1 MSEKNWVY
9 PPLTIN
15 GRQPGKKQTDKE
27 ITLEKTINGR
37 QPGKKQTDKETT
49 LEKTINGRQP
59 GKKQTDKETTLE
71 KKQLTGDNLIKKKKK
86 STRSKP
92 WAKTRNKETTL

>member
-1 MSEKNWVY
+1 MSKKNWVY

-15 GRQPGKKQTDKE
+15 ERHPVKKQTDKE

-49 LEKTINGRQP
+49 LEKIINGRQP
-59 GKKQTDKETTLE
+59 GKKNRQTRR
-71 KKQLTGDNLIKKKKK
+71 Q
-86 STRSKP
+86 P
-92 WAKTRNKETTL
+92 WKN

>member
-1 MSEKNWVY
+1 MSKKNYVC
-9 PPLTIN
+9 PPL
-15 GRQPGKKQTDKE
+15 
-27 ITLEKTINGR
+27 TINGR

-71 KKQLTGDNLIKKKKK
+71 KN
-86 STRSKP
+86 
-92 WAKTRNKETTL
+92 N